1 MAEGEKESWGD
12 YAGNSGEAVPLRY
25 HEIVGST
32 FTRFEKV
39 KSPKISAQNQIESV

>member
-32 FTRFEKV
+32 FTPFEKV
-39 KSPKISAQNQIESV
+39 KSSKISAQNQIESV